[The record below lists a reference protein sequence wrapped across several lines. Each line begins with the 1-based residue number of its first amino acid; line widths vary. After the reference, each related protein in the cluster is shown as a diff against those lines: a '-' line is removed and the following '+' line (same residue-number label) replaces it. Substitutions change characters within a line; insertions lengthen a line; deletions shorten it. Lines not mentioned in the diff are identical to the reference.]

1 MKTYPSMCYERN
13 FASKALGL
21 QNALLLGTLI
31 KTNCGVAQAKKCSSE
46 NGVAFCVGKHQVFF
60 LWRNFLLHFTQ
71 KFHSMAI
78 YILFSYFSSI
88 KSRGNCNYQRQTF
101 RSLKICK
108 TTTVP
113 SMQMRLKAQRLSK
126 ACISLTHKRW

>member
-21 QNALLLGTLI
+21 QNSLLMGTLI

-46 NGVAFCVGKHQVFF
+46 NGVAFCVEKKHIGKHQVFF
-60 LWRNFLLHFTQ
+60 LWWNFLLHFTQ

-78 YILFSYFSSI
+78 YILFSYFFF
-88 KSRGNCNYQRQTF
+88 Y
-101 RSLKICK
+101 
-108 TTTVP
+108 
-113 SMQMRLKAQRLSK
+113 
-126 ACISLTHKRW
+126 